1 MRIKLFE
8 SFLMGIPGS
17 QEQEKLKQDIN
28 DVLVEIADLGFKWEV
43 YIDTVGFDGK
53 PLANWQIAVDI
64 SKKEEEDPD
73 GYIFDDLDYNVSD
86 IYESVM
92 TLVGFMR
99 DKYPDVEV
107 RYELSST
114 YNESEIDEYLEEND
128 FESIE
133 DISDTPMDAIYN
145 FQVIFSGDFDFR
157 KNK

>member
-8 SFLMGIPGS
+8 SFLDS
-17 QEQEKLKQDIN
+17 KEQEKLKQDIN
-28 DVLVEIADLGFKWEV
+28 DVLVEIADLKFEWKV
-43 YIDTVGFDGK
+43 YIGK
-53 PLANWQIAVDI
+53 NLANWQISVDI

-114 YNESEIDEYLEEND
+114 YNESEIDEFLEEND
-128 FESIE
+128 LESIE

>member
-8 SFLMGIPGS
+8 SFLDS
-17 QEQEKLKQDIN
+17 KEQEKLKQDIN
-28 DVLVEIADLGFKWEV
+28 DILVEIADLKFEWKV
-43 YIDTVGFDGK
+43 YISK
-53 PLANWQIAVDI
+53 KQISVDI
-64 SKKEEEDPD
+64 SKKEEEDTD

-128 FESIE
+128 LETIE

-145 FQVIFSGDFDFR
+145 FQVNFSGNFDF
-157 KNK
+157 KK

>member
-8 SFLMGIPGS
+8 SFLDS
-17 QEQEKLKQDIN
+17 QEQNKLKQDIN

-43 YIDTVGFDGK
+43 YIGK
-53 PLANWQIAVDI
+53 TLANWQIAVDI

-107 RYELSST
+107 RYELSSS
-114 YNESEIDEYLEEND
+114 YNESEIDEFLEEND
-128 FESIE
+128 LETID
-133 DISDTPMDAIYN
+133 DISNTPMDAIYN
-145 FQVIFSGDFDFR
+145 FQVNFSGNFDFR

>member
-8 SFLMGIPGS
+8 SFLDS
-17 QEQEKLKQDIN
+17 KEQEKLKQDIN
-28 DVLVEIADLGFKWEV
+28 DVLVEIADLKFEWKV
-43 YIDTVGFDGK
+43 YIGK
-53 PLANWQIAVDI
+53 NLANWQISVDI

-73 GYIFDDLDYNVSD
+73 GYIFDDLDYNVAE

>member
-8 SFLMGIPGS
+8 SFLDS
-17 QEQEKLKQDIN
+17 KEQEKLKQDIN
-28 DVLVEIADLGFKWEV
+28 DVLVEISDLKFEWKV
-43 YIDTVGFDGK
+43 YIGK
-53 PLANWQIAVDI
+53 NLANWQISVDI

-73 GYIFDDLDYNVSD
+73 GYIFDDLDYNVAE

>member
-8 SFLMGIPGS
+8 SFLDS
-17 QEQEKLKQDIN
+17 KEQEKLKQDIN
-28 DVLVEIADLGFKWEV
+28 DVLVEIADLKFEWKV
-43 YIDTVGFDGK
+43 YIGK
-53 PLANWQIAVDI
+53 NLANWQISVDI

-73 GYIFDDLDYNVSD
+73 GYIFDDLDYNVAE

-114 YNESEIDEYLEEND
+114 YNESEIDEFLEEND
-128 FESIE
+128 LESIE
-133 DISDTPMDAIYN
+133 DISDTPMDVIYN

>member
-8 SFLMGIPGS
+8 GFLDN
-17 QEQEKLKQDIN
+17 QYQKKLKKDIN
-28 DVLVEIADLGFKWEV
+28 DILVELADLGFRWEV
-43 YIDTVGFDGK
+43 YIGK
-53 PLANWQIAVDI
+53 TLANWQIAVDI
-64 SKKEEEDPD
+64 GKD
-73 GYIFDDLDYNVSD
+73 GEQWGEAHEVYDADYGVAE

-92 TLVGFMR
+92 LLVDFMR

-107 RYELSST
+107 RYELSSN
-114 YNESEIDEYLEEND
+114 YNESEIDEYLDEND

>member
-1 MRIKLFE
+1 MRRIKLFE

-28 DVLVEIADLGFKWEV
+28 DVLVEIADLGFKCEV
-43 YIDTVGFDGK
+43 YINTVGFDGK

-64 SKKEEEDPD
+64 RKEKEDPD
-73 GYIFDDLDYNVSD
+73 GYIYLDYNVSD

-107 RYELSST
+107 RYELSSR

-145 FQVIFSGDFDFR
+145 FQMIFSGDFDFR

>member
-8 SFLMGIPGS
+8 SFLDS
-17 QEQEKLKQDIN
+17 KEQEKLKKDIN
-28 DVLVEIADLGFKWEV
+28 DVLVEIADLKFEWKV
-43 YIDTVGFDGK
+43 YIGK
-53 PLANWQIAVDI
+53 NLANWQISVDI

-73 GYIFDDLDYNVSD
+73 GYIFDDLDYNVAE

-128 FESIE
+128 FEKIE

>member
-8 SFLMGIPGS
+8 GFLDN
-17 QEQEKLKQDIN
+17 QYQKKLKKDIN
-28 DVLVEIADLGFKWEV
+28 DVLVELADLKFEWKV
-43 YIDTVGFDGK
+43 YIGK
-53 PLANWQIAVDI
+53 NLANWQIAVDI

>member
-8 SFLMGIPGS
+8 GFLDN
-17 QEQEKLKQDIN
+17 QYQKKLKKDIN
-28 DVLVEIADLGFKWEV
+28 DVLVELADLKFEWKV
-43 YIDTVGFDGK
+43 YIGK
-53 PLANWQIAVDI
+53 NLANWQIAVDI

-73 GYIFDDLDYNVSD
+73 GYIFDDLDYNVAE

>member
-8 SFLMGIPGS
+8 GFLDS
-17 QEQEKLKQDIN
+17 QEQNKLRQDIN
-28 DVLVEIADLGFKWEV
+28 DVLVELADLGFRWEV
-43 YIDTVGFDGK
+43 YISKT
-53 PLANWQIAVDI
+53 LANWHVTVDI
-64 SKKEEEDPD
+64 SKEGEEDWEDPD
-73 GYIFDDLDYNVSD
+73 YGVAE
-86 IYESVM
+86 IYESAM
-92 TLVGFMR
+92 FLVSFMR

-114 YNESEIDEYLEEND
+114 YNESEIDEFLEESD
-128 FESIE
+128 FETIE

>member
-8 SFLMGIPGS
+8 SFLDS
-17 QEQEKLKQDIN
+17 KEQEKLKQDIN
-28 DVLVEIADLGFKWEV
+28 DVLVEIADLKFEWKV
-43 YIDTVGFDGK
+43 YIGK
-53 PLANWQIAVDI
+53 NLANWQISVDI

-73 GYIFDDLDYNVSD
+73 GYIFDDLDYNVAE

-128 FESIE
+128 FEKIE

>member
-8 SFLMGIPGS
+8 GFLDN
-17 QEQEKLKQDIN
+17 QYQKKLKKDIN
-28 DVLVEIADLGFKWEV
+28 DVLVEIADLKFEWKV
-43 YIDTVGFDGK
+43 YIGK
-53 PLANWQIAVDI
+53 NLANWQISVDI

-73 GYIFDDLDYNVSD
+73 GYIFDDLDYNVAE

>member
-8 SFLMGIPGS
+8 GFLDS
-17 QEQEKLKQDIN
+17 KEQEKLKQDIN

-43 YIDTVGFDGK
+43 YIGK
-53 PLANWQIAVDI
+53 SLANWQIAVDI

-99 DKYPDVEV
+99 DKYPDVEI
-107 RYELSST
+107 RYELSSS
-114 YNESEIDEYLEEND
+114 YNESEIDEFLEEND
-128 FESIE
+128 LESI
-133 DISDTPMDAIYN
+133 DISNTPMDAIYN
-145 FQVIFSGDFDFR
+145 FQVNFSGNFDFR

>member
-8 SFLMGIPGS
+8 GFLDN
-17 QEQEKLKQDIN
+17 QYQKKLKKDIN
-28 DVLVEIADLGFKWEV
+28 DVLVELADLKFEWKV
-43 YIDTVGFDGK
+43 YIGK
-53 PLANWQIAVDI
+53 NLANWQIAVDI

-73 GYIFDDLDYNVSD
+73 GYIFDDLDYNVAE

-145 FQVIFSGDFDFR
+145 FQVIFSGDFDLR

>member
-8 SFLMGIPGS
+8 GFLDN
-17 QEQEKLKQDIN
+17 QYQKKLKQDIN
-28 DVLVEIADLGFKWEV
+28 DVLVEIADLGFRWEV
-43 YIDTVGFDGK
+43 YIGK
-53 PLANWQIAVDI
+53 TLANWQICVDI
-64 SKKEEEDPD
+64 GKDGEQWGEEAHEVNDA
-73 GYIFDDLDYNVSD
+73 DYDVAE

-92 TLVGFMR
+92 LLVGFMR